1 MLSIRLKAI
10 YDLIDTYDV
19 VADIG
24 TDHGYLIK
32 SLLIDKKI
40 KFCQGV
46 ENKEGPFL
54 IAKDNLKDLIDE
66 KKVTLSLSDGLD
78 ELDKRVNTVVIAG
91 MGGELI
97 SRIMDK
103 NLDKCLKLDKLILQP
118 NSKTYELRSY
128 LSNHHFEIIDEL
140 IIFDNSKIYELIV
153 TKYTENSPKL
163 STKELIFGP
172 KLLTQKTGVFVDK
185 WQKKY
190 NEINN
195 ILETLD
201 KENSKLTGFKQLI
214 EEALND

>member
-1 MLSIRLKAI
+1 MLSARLKTI
-10 YDLIDTYDV
+10 YNIIDSFDI

-66 KKVTLSLSDGLD
+66 NKVTLSLSDGLD
-78 ELDKRVNTVVIAG
+78 ELDEKVNTVVVAG

-97 SRIMDK
+97 ASIMHK
-103 NLDKCLKLDKLILQP
+103 NLDKCQKLDKLILQP
-118 NSKTYELRSY
+118 NSKIYELRLY
-128 LSNHHFEIIDEL
+128 LSNNKFEIINEY
-140 IIFDNSKIYELIV
+140 IVYDNSKIYEIIV
-153 TKYTENSPKL
+153 AKYNEKSSKL

-172 KLLTQKTGVFVDK
+172 KLLTEKTGIFVDK

-190 NEINN
+190 IEIDN
-195 ILETLD
+195 ILKNLN
-201 KENSKLTGFKQLI
+201 KENPKLIKFKQLI
-214 EEALND
+214 EEALSD

>member
-1 MLSIRLKAI
+1 MLSARLKTI
-10 YDLIDTYDV
+10 YNIIDSFDI

-66 KKVTLSLSDGLD
+66 NKVTLSLSDGLD
-78 ELDKRVNTVVIAG
+78 ELDEKVNIVVVAG

-97 SRIMDK
+97 ASIMHK
-103 NLDKCLKLDKLILQP
+103 NLDKCQKLDKLILQP
-118 NSKTYELRSY
+118 NSKIYELRLY
-128 LSNHHFEIIDEL
+128 LSNNKFEIINEY
-140 IIFDNSKIYELIV
+140 IVYDNSKIYEIIV
-153 TKYTENSPKL
+153 AKYNEKSSKL

-172 KLLTQKTGVFVDK
+172 KLLTEKTGIFVDK

-190 NEINN
+190 IEIDN
-195 ILETLD
+195 ILKNLN
-201 KENSKLTGFKQLI
+201 KENPKLIKFKQLI
-214 EEALND
+214 EEALSD